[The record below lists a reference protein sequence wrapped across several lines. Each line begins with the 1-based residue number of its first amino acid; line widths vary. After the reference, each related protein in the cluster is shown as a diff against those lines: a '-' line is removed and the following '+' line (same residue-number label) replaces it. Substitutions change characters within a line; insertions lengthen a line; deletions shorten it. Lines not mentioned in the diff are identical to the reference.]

1 MPAPYV
7 LFGAAVAFWSL
18 AVVIY
23 NLYLHPLKDIPGPFF
38 AKVSRWWLFTLEMRG
53 NPHSE
58 ILALHGNYGP
68 IMRISPNE
76 VSIADLEASSVIY
89 GQNSKFEK
97 SHYFYRPF
105 EDQASNLFT
114 IRDRQ
119 QHSQD
124 KRLISHA
131 FSRAN
136 IIQHKACI
144 YNHAVYLMDEIA
156 RRAENDETITLFNAF
171 RCMTL
176 DTISEFAFGK
186 SAHALKS
193 EDFHSVIFDGIDN
206 ATHSVP
212 FVRAPPSP
220 DVLRNS
226 LTQQVSTFPC
236 PTGDSQVVKLL
247 WDQFHKKS
255 QTLSEEHLISE
266 AIVMI
271 VAGTDT
277 MAVALSTTL
286 HSLLQMPDVYQEL
299 QDEVRTVMPFQDSQ
313 PAFEELDALP
323 LLDAC
328 LKEGLRISCPSR
340 VRLPRTVPAEGWTFK
355 GHRFPPGTIVSLSP
369 LYFLHDERVFPSPM
383 KYDPSRWLVDSD
395 RKKEMMS
402 NFHPFSRGTRQ
413 CIGQSLSLIEQKIVL
428 SLFVTR
434 FNPREVLKREI
445 VIEEAI
451 TTIIKDALDVRVHLA

>member
-1 MPAPYV
+1 MAALYL
-7 LFGAAVAFWSL
+7 LFGAALVLYTLS
-18 AVVIY
+18 VVIY
-23 NLYLHPLKDIPGPFF
+23 NLYIHPLKDIPGPFL
-38 AKVSRWWLFTLEMRG
+38 ARITRWWLFVLEMRG

-58 ILALHGNYGP
+58 ILELHKEYGVM
-68 IMRISPNE
+68 MRISPNE
-76 VSIADLEASSVIY
+76 ISIADLEASSVIY
-89 GQNSKFEK
+89 GQTSKFEK
-97 SHYFYRPF
+97 SHYFYRSF

-136 IIQHKACI
+136 IIQHQTSI
-144 YNHAVYLMDEIA
+144 YDHGLYLMDKIA
-156 RRAENDETITLFNAF
+156 QRAENDRTIPLFNAF

-176 DTISEFAFGK
+176 DTISDFAFGK
-186 SAHALKS
+186 STDALKS

-212 FVRAPPSP
+212 FFQHFPI
-220 DVLRNS
+220 LRELLRWSSYYNINS
-226 LTQQVSTFPC
+226 VPNGFLKLGQVANDGFQEMDASDTWTMFKNMIASA
-236 PTGDSQVVKLL
+236 G
-247 WDQFHKKS
+247 KKS
-255 QTLSEEHLISE
+255 QTLSKEHLIAE

-277 MAVALSTTL
+277 TAVALSTTL
-286 HSLLQMPDVYQEL
+286 HKLLQMPEIYQKL
-299 QDEVRTVMPFQDSQ
+299 QDEIRTIMPSINSQ
-313 PAFEELDALP
+313 PAFDKLDALP

-355 GHRFPPGTIVSLSP
+355 GYHFPPGTIV
-369 LYFLHDERVFPSPM
+369 FPSPM
-383 KYDPSRWLVDSD
+383 DYDPLRWIVDTD
-395 RKKEMMS
+395 QKREMMS

-413 CIGQSLSLIEQKIVL
+413 CIGQ
-428 SLFVTR
+428 R
-434 FNPREVLKREI
+434 
-445 VIEEAI
+445 
-451 TTIIKDALDVRVHLA
+451 